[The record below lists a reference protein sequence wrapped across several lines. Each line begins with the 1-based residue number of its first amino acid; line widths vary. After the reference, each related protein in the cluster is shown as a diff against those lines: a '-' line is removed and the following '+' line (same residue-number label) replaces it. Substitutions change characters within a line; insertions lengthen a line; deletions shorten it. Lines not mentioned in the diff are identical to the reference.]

1 MKKIDDAVRNRITEL
16 LAEQKRTISDVSLA
30 GGLTPSTLYDFMR
43 RDTAHIQLN
52 TLKQVCMGFEIKMT
66 EFLSSVIFY
75 FKVFVIK
82 YYALL

>member
-66 EFLSSVIFY
+66 EFFNRDY
-75 FKVFVIK
+75 FDD
-82 YYALL
+82 YE